1 MNQKKGPIGAKMNLR
16 SVTNLVKDEK
26 GNQMIQKGNRKIQKG
41 NRKIQKGNRKI
52 QSLLECKLM
61 PMGK

>member
-1 MNQKKGPIGAKMNLR
+1 MYKPFIGAKMSLR

-26 GNQMIQKGNRKIQKG
+26 GN
-41 NRKIQKGNRKI
+41 RKI
-52 QSLLECKLM
+52 QSLPECNLV

>member
-1 MNQKKGPIGAKMNLR
+1 MNQKKGPIGVKMNLR

-26 GNQMIQKGNRKIQKG
+26 GNRKIQKG
-41 NRKIQKGNRKI
+41 NRKIH
-52 QSLLECKLM
+52 SLLECNLM